1 MDQVKLST
9 QVAGPPKN
17 LATPAFP
24 KPTSKPSK
32 LKSTSRIP
40 TAISEV
46 KPVRSG
52 EEKESAPKPEET
64 KETYGQ
70 EPFDFEKL
78 KSVWKTFAEQKKT
91 EGKDAEYA
99 VLKQE
104 FKLKDKCTIVLTL
117 TNSVKI
123 NILDRFR
130 SDLITYLKTELDNG
144 SLELETELIEE
155 DVKRVPY
162 TNKEKFEHLAQ
173 KKPILNELKKRL
185 GLDPDF

>member
-1 MDQVKLST
+1 M
-9 QVAGPPKN
+9 A
-17 LATPAFP
+17 
-24 KPTSKPSK
+24 SKPSK

-46 KPVRSG
+46 QSDEK
-52 EEKESAPKPEET
+52 EEKTEALNLDEPS
-64 KETYGQ
+64 ETYGQ
-70 EPFDFEKL
+70 TPFDLDKL
-78 KSVWKTFAEQKKT
+78 KSVWKTFAEKKKA

-104 FKLKDKCTIVLTL
+104 IDLKDDYKITLKL

-130 SDLITYLKTELDNG
+130 SDLITYLKKELDNG
-144 SLELETELIEE
+144 SLELLAELVVE
-155 DVKRVPY
+155 DTKRVPY

-173 KKPILNELKKRL
+173 KKPILNELKNRL

>member
-1 MDQVKLST
+1 MAT
-9 QVAGPPKN
+9 QGLPK
-17 LATPAFP
+17 T
-24 KPTSKPSK
+24 TTKPSK

-40 TAISEV
+40 TAISEI
-46 KPVRSG
+46 KPVQQEEENESVSDAAEPYERYG
-52 EEKESAPKPEET
+52 EKT
-64 KETYGQ
+64 
-70 EPFDFEKL
+70 FDFEKL
-78 KSVWKTFAEQKKT
+78 KSVWNAFAEQKKG

-104 FKLKDKCTIVLTL
+104 FRLKDKCTIVLTL

-130 SDLITYLKTELDNG
+130 SDLIKHLKTELDNG
-144 SLELETELIEE
+144 SLELETELVVE

-162 TNKEKFEHLAQ
+162 TNKEKFEHLAE
-173 KKPILNELKKRL
+173 KKPILNELKNRL